1 MRHAQKLGFALLA
14 LWPAAVDAAASA
26 SLEDAV
32 KATFLYKFADFV
44 RWPAASA
51 ANGAFVL
58 CAVGEDGVTALMDRA
73 AAGQRVGERPVMVRH
88 LQQVS
93 PADGCD
99 AAYLAGSAAQSAEA
113 AAAALQGSP
122 VLTVADGENHPGIP
136 ATIKFGIAD
145 GRVRFDVDDAA
156 AAADHLTISSR
167 LLDLARNV
175 RKRS

>member
-1 MRHAQKLGFALLA
+1 VSRARTLGLAILA
-14 LWPAAVDAAASA
+14 LWPACADAAASG

-44 RWPAASA
+44 EWPPGSPVS
-51 ANGAFVL
+51 GSFVL
-58 CAVGEDGVTALMDRA
+58 CTVGDDGVTTLIDRA
-73 AAGQRVGERPVMVRH
+73 TAGQRVGDRPIVVRH

-93 PADGCD
+93 VADGCL
-99 AAYLAGSAAQSAEA
+99 AAYLVGSATQSAEA

-122 VLTVADGENHPGIP
+122 VLTVADGESHAGVP
-136 ATIKFGIAD
+136 AIIKFVVAD

-156 AAADHLTISSR
+156 AAGAHLMISSR